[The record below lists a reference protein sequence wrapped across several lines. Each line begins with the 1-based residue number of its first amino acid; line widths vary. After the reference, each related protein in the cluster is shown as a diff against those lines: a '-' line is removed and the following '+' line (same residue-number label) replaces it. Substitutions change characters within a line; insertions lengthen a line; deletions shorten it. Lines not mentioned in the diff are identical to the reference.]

1 MGEAR
6 HRVLPAKGAVEQHV
20 ERCRRQP
27 LLAADDVRHLHQV
40 VVDDVGQMVGRQ
52 LVGALP
58 QHLIVEDRA
67 VDADVA
73 ANYVVDV
80 HILARLDE
88 EADDVGVPLGDEAV
102 GIFLAECQRVAHLVA
117 RRGVVLEVLHLLA
130 LGGQFLGRIEGDVG
144 ASGVEELAD
153 IFLIDFLALAL
164 AVRAV
169 VAAEADAFVELNAE
183 PAERL
188 QDIFLGTGHEACGV
202 GVLDA
207 EDELAAVLAGEEIVV
222 ESSADTTDVEGSCG

>member
-1 MGEAR
+1 
-6 HRVLPAKGAVEQHV
+6 
-20 ERCRRQP
+20 
-27 LLAADDVRHLHQV
+27 
-40 VVDDVGQMVGRQ
+40 MVGWQ

-73 ANYVVDV
+73 ANDVVDV
-80 HILARLDE
+80 YILPRLDE
-88 EADDVGVPLGDEAV
+88 EADDVGVTLGDEAV
-102 GIFLAECQRVAHLVA
+102 GLFLAECQRVAHLSA

-144 ASGVEELAD
+144 ASGIEKLFD
-153 IFLIDFLALAL
+153 IFLIDLLALVL

-169 VAAEADAFVELNAE
+169 VAAEADALVELDAE

-188 QDIFLGTGHEACGV
+188 QDIFLGSGHEACRV

-222 ESSADTTDVEGSCG
+222 QSCADAADMQRSCG

>member
-1 MGEAR
+1 MPFEWEDREAEAVAVALRELAFAVGLQQQRQMGEAR
-6 HRVLPAKGAVEQHV
+6 HRVLPAESAVEQYV

-27 LLAADDVRHLHQV
+27 FLAADDVRYLHQV

-73 ANYVVDV
+73 ANDVVDV
-80 HILARLDE
+80 YILARLDE
-88 EADDVGVPLGDEAV
+88 EADDVGVTLGDEAV
-102 GIFLAECQRVAHLVA
+102 GLFLAECQRVAHLSA

-130 LGGQFLGRIEGDVG
+130 LGGQLLGRIESDVG
-144 ASGVEELAD
+144 TSGIEELLD
-153 IFLIDFLALAL
+153 IYLIDFLALAL

-169 VAAEADAFVELNAE
+169 VAAEAYALVELYAE
-183 PAERL
+183 PAE
-188 QDIFLGTGHEACGV
+188 
-202 GVLDA
+202 
-207 EDELAAVLAGEEIVV
+207 
-222 ESSADTTDVEGSCG
+222 